1 MIIESFVLFTEFEND
16 SFLNMTNT
24 IPNTDQ
30 VFIAEWDVVLTI
42 DHEFGIVENKNGIKL
57 KL

>member
-1 MIIESFVLFTEFEND
+1 MIIESFGLFTEFENN

-30 VFIAEWDVVLTI
+30 VFIAEWDAVLTI

-57 KL
+57 KP